1 MARLDTRQTLPRA
14 VVVLGLISF
23 FNDLASEMV
32 TPLIPI
38 LLASVLGAGPVALG
52 LIEGVADALASLL
65 RLGSGRLSDRLGRRK
80 GLVVLGYGLSNLVR
94 PLFGLAGHWAG
105 LLALRATD
113 RVGKGLRTAPRDA
126 LVADVAPEAMRGQA
140 YGLQRA
146 LDNGGAMA
154 GSLLA
159 AAMLAWGGMDLQH
172 VILLSALPGLAA
184 LLLIAFSVREPPRR
198 APVPSK
204 PLVWR
209 GLPPAMRRFLVVLA
223 GFGLARASETFV
235 VLRGHELGMSVVS
248 LLLLWA
254 AFSLAKSLAAGRGGR
269 WADRVGRRR
278 FVIWGWLAYA
288 AGFLLLAF
296 VSSAAALW
304 WVTPAYGLLIGL
316 SEGAERAVVADLATA
331 AEGGTAFG
339 WYNMILG
346 LTAIPGGIAFGLV
359 WQFFGAAAAFVCAAL
374 VALAAAAA
382 LRSWA
387 LAPAIGRTG

>member
-1 MARLDTRQTLPRA
+1 MTARETLPRA
-14 VVVLGLISF
+14 VVVLGLVSF

-32 TPLIPI
+32 TPLVPV
-38 LLASVLGAGPVALG
+38 LLTAVLGAGPVALG
-52 LIEGVADALASLL
+52 LVEGVADALASLL
-65 RLGSGRLSDRLGRRK
+65 RLWSGRLSDRLGRRK

-126 LVADVAPEAMRGQA
+126 LVADATPETLRGRA
-140 YGLQRA
+140 YGLQRG

-159 AAMLAWGGMDLQH
+159 AAMLAWGDIDLQH

-184 LLLIAFSVREPPRR
+184 VLLIAFGVREPARR
-198 APVPSK
+198 APATSP
-204 PLVWR
+204 PLVWA

-235 VLRGHELGMSVVS
+235 VLRGHELGMTVVE

-254 AFSLAKSLAAGRGGR
+254 AFSLAKSLAAARGGR

-278 FVIWGWLAYA
+278 FVIRGWIAYA
-288 AGFLLLAF
+288 AGFLALAA

-304 WVTPAYGLLIGL
+304 WAAPAYGLLIGL
-316 SEGAERAVVADLATA
+316 SEGAERAVVADLAA
-331 AEGGTAFG
+331 AEASGTAFG

-346 LTAIPGGIAFGLV
+346 LAAIPGGLAFGLV
-359 WQFFGAAAAFVCAAL
+359 WQFFGAAPAFLCAAL

-382 LRSWA
+382 LQAWV
-387 LAPAIGRTG
+387 LVPAARRMG